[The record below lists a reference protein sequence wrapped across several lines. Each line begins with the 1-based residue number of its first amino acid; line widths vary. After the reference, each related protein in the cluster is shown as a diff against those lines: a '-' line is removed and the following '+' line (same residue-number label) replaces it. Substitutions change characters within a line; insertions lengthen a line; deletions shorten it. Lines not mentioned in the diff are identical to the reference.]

1 MSKTSAQTATGTTS
15 SAHARLPHSSDSI
28 HLPVRLCAT
37 IGFMGTRRTS
47 EDRADRQARDQRL
60 LRRAPTD
67 ETWREPKQPHCWVRQ
82 GNMIVPGLALGWRRD
97 KATQKWVAR
106 VIVVDTDHQPKMIE
120 AEATDVRPV
129 DLSR

>member
-1 MSKTSAQTATGTTS
+1 
-15 SAHARLPHSSDSI
+15 
-28 HLPVRLCAT
+28 
-37 IGFMGTRRTS
+37 
-47 EDRADRQARDQRL
+47 
-60 LRRAPTD
+60 
-67 ETWREPKQPHCWVRQ
+67 
-82 GNMIVPGLALGWRRD
+82 MIVPGLALGWRRD